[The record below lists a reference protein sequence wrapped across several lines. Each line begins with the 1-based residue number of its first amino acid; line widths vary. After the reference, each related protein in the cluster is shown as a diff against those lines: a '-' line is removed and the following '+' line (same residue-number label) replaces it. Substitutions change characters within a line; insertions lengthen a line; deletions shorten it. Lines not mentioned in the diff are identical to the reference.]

1 MFYRKPSYY
10 DEFKC
15 IADKCPDTCCAGW
28 NIVIDDR
35 TMDRYRNLEKSK
47 KEYVL
52 SHIDLDE
59 QIYVR
64 DGSRCSFLD
73 ENNLCKL
80 YSGLGENMF
89 CNTCRRYPRH
99 FEEYGNLIEAA
110 LSLSCPEAARLIVD
124 RTEIDRYLVKTD
136 EAKKSPHQNEVD
148 RVLLAN
154 LLSVRKHI
162 FDIMSDRSFDIYTR
176 MYRTLI
182 YGAKVQKLVYQYE
195 KLGIRVKRK
204 NTVAEFMLKI
214 DMLIKKE
221 TLNATGRQGTL
232 RSIRRDRK
240 SLLDK
245 YFDMLL
251 GLENINERWPE
262 LVNDVRDTL
271 YRGLNDE
278 EYVSLASEFD
288 SYMSDRMYEYE
299 HIFNYFI
306 YTYFLGG
313 VYDYN
318 IQAMVKFAVLS
329 VIVIRELGMYR
340 WLVDDKSFTVSSQLR
355 ICWMYSRQ
363 IEHSDDNLMALEGIL
378 NAHPMFSEDNIIKI
392 F

>member
-1 MFYRKPSYY
+1 
-10 DEFKC
+10 
-15 IADKCPDTCCAGW
+15 
-28 NIVIDDR
+28 
-35 TMDRYRNLEKSK
+35 
-47 KEYVL
+47 
-52 SHIDLDE
+52 
-59 QIYVR
+59 
-64 DGSRCSFLD
+64 
-73 ENNLCKL
+73 
-80 YSGLGENMF
+80 
-89 CNTCRRYPRH
+89 
-99 FEEYGNLIEAA
+99 
-110 LSLSCPEAARLIVD
+110 
-124 RTEIDRYLVKTD
+124 
-136 EAKKSPHQNEVD
+136 
-148 RVLLAN
+148 
-154 LLSVRKHI
+154 
-162 FDIMSDRSFDIYTR
+162 
-176 MYRTLI
+176 
-182 YGAKVQKLVYQYE
+182 
-195 KLGIRVKRK
+195 
-204 NTVAEFMLKI
+204 
-214 DMLIKKE
+214 
-221 TLNATGRQGTL
+221 
-232 RSIRRDRK
+232 
-240 SLLDK
+240 
-245 YFDMLL
+245 MLL

-271 YRGLNDE
+271 YQGLNDE

-340 WLVDDKSFTVSSQLR
+340 WLVDDKSFTVLSQLR

>member
-35 TMDRYRNLEKSK
+35 TMDRYRGLEKSK
-47 KEYVL
+47 REYVL

-59 QIYVR
+59 QVYVR

-73 ENNLCKL
+73 ENNLCEL
-80 YSGLGENMF
+80 YSGIGENMF

-124 RTEIDRYLVKTD
+124 RTEIDRYMVKAD
-136 EAKKSPHQNEVD
+136 ETKKSPHQNEVD

-182 YGAKVQKLVYQYE
+182 YGEKVQKLVYQYE

-214 DMLIKKE
+214 DILTKKE

-232 RSIRRDRK
+232 RNISRERK
-240 SLLDK
+240 TLLDK

-271 YRGLNDE
+271 YHGLSAE

-318 IQAMVKFAVLS
+318 IQAMVKFAALS